1 MIEQLQSLMKALEAG
16 SYNAAPG
23 QLAQGASLMVEDLS
37 PVMHNVTF
45 DDSHIKLQK
54 MLPSKDVK
62 SQLHQFNR
70 QLDYGIFGGSAQF
83 EGGIG
88 EEDTSNYVRAVVPMA
103 YYSTTRRVTVA
114 ANMIGAFD
122 GVKAEDRAAADA
134 AMKLAGDIEF
144 DSFRGQ
150 ADFSNMGV
158 FDGNPLA
165 VAKLPNMIGLD
176 QQVRQSDGQLNTQD
190 LMFAEF
196 GSNQTVV
203 LSVGGTLTQS
213 VIEDSSVRSAMNM
226 GAADRLVLDPISLSA
241 YNKIAYAK
249 ERIMLAGSAQEA
261 TGAHLRTQWT
271 SSAVVSL
278 EASRFLSGKT
288 APARPRSGSPAAP
301 SIAVS
306 DLGAAGSL
314 LQTGSYAYYVT
325 SASIRGESY
334 PSLSASQAVT
344 AGDKVQ
350 IVITANSGGGSS
362 AQYFNVYRSDLNG
375 TASVAKF
382 IGKVA
387 VNAAGTGATFIDL
400 GNRQPG
406 SVTGY
411 LVQANTMGFAQLA
424 PYSKLKLAVSDL
436 SLPEAHFRFL
446 SLAAYQPRKNVLLE
460 NITGQLAPNN
470 PSIY

>member
-23 QLAQGASLMVEDLS
+23 QLAQGAALMVEDLS

-88 EEDTSNYVRAVVPMA
+88 EEDTTNYVRAVVPMS

-122 GVKAEDRAAADA
+122 GVKAEDRASADA

-144 DSFRGQ
+144 DLFRGQ
-150 ADFSNMGV
+150 SDFSNAGV

-165 VAKLPNMIGLD
+165 VAKVPNMIGLD
-176 QQVRQSDGQLNTQD
+176 QQVRQSDAQSNTQD
-190 LMFAEF
+190 LMFAEY
-196 GSNQTVV
+196 GSDQTVI
-203 LSVGGTLTQS
+203 LSVGGALAQS
-213 VIEDSSVRSAMNM
+213 IIEDSSVRSAMNM
-226 GAADRLVLDPISLSA
+226 GAADRLVLDPITLSQ
-241 YNKIAYAK
+241 YNKIAHAK
-249 ERIMLAGSAQEA
+249 ERIMLAGSPQEA

-271 SSAVVSL
+271 SSAIVSL

-288 APARPRSGSPAAP
+288 RPARARSGSPAQAAAP
-301 SIAVS
+301 ALA
-306 DLGAAGSL
+306 DAGAAGSL
-314 LQTGSYAYYVT
+314 LQAATYFYYVT
-325 SASIRGESY
+325 AVSMRGESL
-334 PSLSASQAVT
+334 PSASASQVVAA
-344 AGDKVQ
+344 AGDKVT
-350 IVITANSGGGSS
+350 VTITAVAG
-362 AQYFNVYRSDLNG
+362 AQYYNVYRSDANG
-375 TASVAKF
+375 SAASAKF
-382 IGKVA
+382 IGKISQSIGNPV
-387 VNAAGTGATFIDL
+387 FSDL
-400 GNRQPG
+400 GNRQGG
-406 SVTGY
+406 SVTGF
-411 LVQANTMGFAQLA
+411 LVQGNTMSIAQLA
-424 PYSKLKLAVSDL
+424 PYSKLKLAINDL

-446 SLAAYQPRKNVLLE
+446 SLAVFQPRKNVLLE
-460 NITGQLAPNN
+460 NITGQLTPGG
-470 PSIY
+470 S

>member
-1 MIEQLQSLMKALEAG
+1 MKMIEQLQSLMKALEAG

-23 QLAQGASLMVEDLS
+23 QLAQGAALMVEDLS
-37 PVMHNVTF
+37 PVMQNVTF

-114 ANMIGAFD
+114 ANLIGAFD

-144 DSFRGQ
+144 DCFRGQ
-150 ADFSNMGV
+150 SDFSNQGI

-165 VAKLPNMIGLD
+165 VAKVPNMIGLD
-176 QQVRQSDGQLNTQD
+176 QQVRQSDAQQNTQD
-190 LMFAEF
+190 LMFAEY
-196 GSNQTVV
+196 GSDQTVV
-203 LSVGGTLTQS
+203 LSAGGALTQS
-213 VIEDSSVRSAMNM
+213 IIEDSSVRSSMNM
-226 GAADRLVLDPISLSA
+226 GSADKLVLDPISLSA
-241 YNKIAYAK
+241 YNKIAHAK

-271 SSAVVSL
+271 SSAIVSL

-288 APARPRSGSPAAP
+288 RPARARAGAIAAPAIALADAGAASSLLAAAQYYYYATSVNERGESLPSAAAAVTPAAAGNKVTVT
-301 SIAVS
+301 ITAVAGAKYYNIYRS
-306 DLGAAGSL
+306 AAAGS
-314 LQTGSYAYYVT
+314 A
-325 SASIRGESY
+325 AS
-334 PSLSASQAVT
+334 
-344 AGDKVQ
+344 
-350 IVITANSGGGSS
+350 
-362 AQYFNVYRSDLNG
+362 
-375 TASVAKF
+375 AKF
-382 IGKVA
+382 IGKIAQGVSNP
-387 VNAAGTGATFIDL
+387 VFVDL
-400 GNRQPG
+400 GNRSPG
-406 SVTGY
+406 SVTGF
-411 LVQANTMGFAQLA
+411 LIQGNTMGLAQLA

-446 SLAAYQPRKNVLLE
+446 SLAVYQPRKNVLIE
-460 NITGQLAPNN
+460 NIDGQFN
-470 PSIY
+470 

>member
-1 MIEQLQSLMKALEAG
+1 MVEQLQTLMKALEAG

-23 QLAQGASLMVEDLS
+23 QLAQGAALMTEDLS
-37 PVMHNVTF
+37 PVMQNVTF

-54 MLPSKDVK
+54 ILPSKDVK

-114 ANMIGAFD
+114 ANLIGAFD

-144 DSFRGQ
+144 DLFRGQ
-150 ADFSNMGV
+150 ADFSNAGV

-165 VAKLPNMIGLD
+165 VAKVPNMIGVD
-176 QQVRQSDGQLNTQD
+176 QQVRQSDAQSNTQD

-196 GSNQTVV
+196 GSDQTVV
-203 LSVGGTLTQS
+203 LSAGGTLTQS
-213 VIEDSSVRSAMNM
+213 IIEDSSVRSAMNM
-226 GAADRLVLDPISLSA
+226 GAADRLILDPISLSA
-241 YNKIAYAK
+241 YNKIAHAK

-271 SSAVVSL
+271 SSAIVSL

-288 APARPRSGSPAAP
+288 RPARARAGSPAAP
-301 SIAVS
+301 AIATA
-306 DLGAAGSL
+306 DAGAAGSL
-314 LQTGSYAYYVT
+314 LDAATYNYYVT
-325 SASIRGESY
+325 AVNMRGESQ
-334 PSLSASQAVT
+334 PSAASAQAVAA
-344 AGDKVQ
+344 AGNAVT
-350 IVITANSGGGSS
+350 VTITAVAG
-362 AQYFNVYRSDLNG
+362 AQYYNVYRSAAG
-375 TASVAKF
+375 GSAASAKF
-382 IGKVA
+382 IGRIA
-387 VNAAGTGATFIDL
+387 QGAGNPVFRDL

-406 SVTGY
+406 SVTGF
-411 LVQANTMGFAQLA
+411 LIQGNTMGIAQLA
-424 PYSKLKLAVSDL
+424 PYSKLKLAVNDL

-446 SLAAYQPRKNVLLE
+446 SLAMYQPRKNVLIE
-460 NITGQLAPNN
+460 NITGQL
-470 PSIY
+470 S

>member
-1 MIEQLQSLMKALEAG
+1 MVEQLQDLMKALEAG
-16 SYNAAPG
+16 SQLAAPDR
-23 QLAQGASLMVEDLS
+23 LVQGAALQIEDLS
-37 PVMHNVTF
+37 PVMQNVTF

-83 EGGIG
+83 EGGVG

-122 GVKAEDRAAADA
+122 GQKAEDRAAADA

-150 ADFSNMGV
+150 SDFSNAGV
-158 FDGNPLA
+158 FDGNPGQI
-165 VAKLPNMIGLD
+165 AKVPNMIGVD
-176 QQVRQSDGQLNTQD
+176 QQVRQSDAQSNTQD

-196 GSNQTVV
+196 GSDQTVV

-213 VIEDSSVRSAMNM
+213 IIEDSAVRSAMNM
-226 GAADRLVLDPISLSA
+226 GAADRLILDPISLSA
-241 YNKIAYAK
+241 YNKIAHAK

-271 SSAVVSL
+271 SSAIVSL

-288 APARPRSGSPAAP
+288 RPARSRAGSPAAP
-301 SIAVS
+301 AAPTLA
-306 DLGAAGSL
+306 DAGAAGSL
-314 LQTGSYAYYVT
+314 LTAGVYQYYITAV
-325 SASIRGESY
+325 SMRGESA
-334 PSLSASQAVT
+334 PSASAAATVS
-344 AGDKVQ
+344 ANGDKVT
-350 IVITANSGGGSS
+350 VTITAVSG
-362 AQYFNVYRSDLNG
+362 AQYYNVYRSAVG
-375 TASVAKF
+375 GSAASAKF
-382 IGKVA
+382 IGRIA
-387 VNAAGTGATFIDL
+387 QQAGNPVFTDL
-400 GNRQPG
+400 GNRAPG
-406 SVTGY
+406 SVTGF

-424 PYSKLKLAVSDL
+424 PYSKLKLAVNDL

-446 SLAAYQPRKNVLLE
+446 SLALYQPRKNVLLE
-460 NITGQLAPNN
+460 NITGQLIPGA
-470 PSIY
+470 

>member
-23 QLAQGASLMVEDLS
+23 QLVQGAALMVEDLS
-37 PVMHNVTF
+37 PVMQNVTF

-54 MLPSKDVK
+54 ILPKKDVK

-70 QLDYGIFGGSAQF
+70 QLDYGTFGGSAQF

-144 DSFRGQ
+144 DCFRGQ
-150 ADFSNMGV
+150 SDFSNAGV

-165 VAKLPNMIGLD
+165 VAKVPNMIGVD
-176 QQVRQSDGQLNTQD
+176 QQVRQSDAQQNTQD

-203 LSVGGTLTQS
+203 LSAGGTLTQS
-213 VIEDSSVRSAMNM
+213 LIEDSSVRSAMNM
-226 GAADRLVLDPISLSA
+226 GAADRLILDPISLSA
-241 YNKIAYAK
+241 YNKIAHAK

-288 APARPRSGSPAAP
+288 LPARARAGSPAAP
-301 SIAVS
+301 AAPALA
-306 DLGAAGSL
+306 DAGAAGSL
-314 LQTGSYAYYVT
+314 LQAGTYTYYVT
-325 SASIRGESY
+325 SVSIRGESL
-334 PSLSASQAVT
+334 PSPSAVATVAA
-344 AGDKVQ
+344 AGDKVTAT
-350 IVITANSGGGSS
+350 ITAAAG
-362 AQYFNVYRSDLNG
+362 AQYYNVYRSDLGGN
-375 TASVAKF
+375 AAQAKF
-382 IGKVA
+382 IGRIA
-387 VNAAGTGATFIDL
+387 QNAGNPVFTDL

-406 SVTGY
+406 SVTGF
-411 LVQANTMGFAQLA
+411 LIQGNTLGLAELA
-424 PYSKLKLAVSDL
+424 PYSKLKLAISDL

-460 NITGQLAPNN
+460 NITGQLSLNNN
-470 PSIY
+470 P

>member
-16 SYNAAPG
+16 SYMASPG
-23 QLAQGASLMVEDLS
+23 NLEQGAALMMEDLS
-37 PVMHNVTF
+37 PVMQNVTF

-54 MLPSKDVK
+54 ILPSKEVK

-83 EGGIG
+83 EGGVG
-88 EEDTSNYVRAVVPMA
+88 EEDVSNFIRAVVPMA
-103 YYSTTRRVTVA
+103 YYSTIRRVTVA

-122 GVKAEDRAAADA
+122 GVKAEDRSSADA

-144 DSFRGQ
+144 DCFRGQ
-150 ADFSNMGV
+150 ADFSNAGV
-158 FDGNPLA
+158 FDGNPA
-165 VAKLPNMIGLD
+165 VVAQLPNMIGVD

-203 LSVGGTLTQS
+203 LSANGTLTQS
-213 VIEDSSVRSAMNM
+213 IIEDSSVRSAMNM
-226 GAADRLVLDPISLSA
+226 GAADRLILDPISLSA
-241 YNKIAYAK
+241 YNKIAHAK

-288 APARPRSGSPAAP
+288 QPARSRLGAPAAP
-301 SIAVS
+301 VIAVA
-306 DLGAAGSL
+306 DGGAASSM
-314 LQTGSYAYYVT
+314 LQAGTYVYYATGV
-325 SASIRGESY
+325 SILGESL
-334 PSLSASQAVT
+334 PGASQTATVT
-344 AGDKVQ
+344 AAGDKVN
-350 IVITANSGGGSS
+350 VTITAVSGAS
-362 AQYFNVYRSDLNG
+362 YYNVYRSALGGN
-375 TASVAKF
+375 TAGAKF
-382 IGKVA
+382 IGKIKQGSGNPVF
-387 VNAAGTGATFIDL
+387 VDL
-400 GNRQPG
+400 GNFSPG
-406 SVTGY
+406 AVTGF
-411 LVQANTMGFAQLA
+411 LIQGNTLGLAQLA

-446 SLAAYQPRKNVLLE
+446 SLAAYQPRKNVLIS
-460 NITGQLAPNN
+460 NITGQL
-470 PSIY
+470 S

>member
-16 SYNAAPG
+16 SY
-23 QLAQGASLMVEDLS
+23 LASPDRLVQGAALMIEDMS
-37 PVMHNVTF
+37 PVMQNVTF

-83 EGGIG
+83 EGGVG

-150 ADFSNMGV
+150 ADFSNAGV
-158 FDGNPLA
+158 FNGNPLA
-165 VAKLPNMIGLD
+165 VAKVPNMIGVD
-176 QQVRQSDGQLNTQD
+176 QQVRQSDAQSNTQD

-196 GSNQTVV
+196 GSDQTVV

-213 VIEDSSVRSAMNM
+213 IIEDSSVRSAMNM
-226 GAADRLVLDPISLSA
+226 GAADRLILDPISLSA
-241 YNKIAYAK
+241 YNKIAHAK

-271 SSAVVSL
+271 SSAIVSL

-288 APARPRSGSPAAP
+288 RPARARGGSPAAP
-301 SIAVS
+301 AAPGLA
-306 DLGAAGSL
+306 DAGAAGSL
-314 LQTGSYAYYVT
+314 LAAGTYWYYIT
-325 SASIRGESY
+325 SVSMRGESF
-334 PSLSASQAVT
+334 PSPAASVAVAA
-344 AGDKVQ
+344 AGDQVN
-350 IVITANSGGGSS
+350 VTITAVSG
-362 AQYFNVYRSDLNG
+362 AQYYNVYRSG
-375 TASVAKF
+375 AGGSAASAKF
-382 IGKVA
+382 IGRIA
-387 VNAAGTGATFIDL
+387 QGNGNPIFIDL

-406 SVTGY
+406 SVTGF

-424 PYSKLKLAVSDL
+424 PYSKLKLAVNDL

-446 SLAAYQPRKNVLLE
+446 SLAMYQPRKNVLLE
-460 NITGQLAPNN
+460 NITGQLIPGGG
-470 PSIY
+470 

>member
-23 QLAQGASLMVEDLS
+23 QLAQGAALMTEDLS
-37 PVMHNVTF
+37 PVMQNVCF
-45 DDSHIKLQK
+45 EDSHIKLQK

-70 QLDYGIFGGSAQF
+70 QLDYGIFGGSAQY

-114 ANMIGAFD
+114 ANLIGAFD
-122 GVKAEDRAAADA
+122 GVKAEDRASDDA
-134 AMKLAGDIEF
+134 AKKLSADIEF

-150 ADFSNMGV
+150 ADFSNNGV
-158 FDGNPLA
+158 FDGNPA
-165 VAKLPNMIGLD
+165 VVAKVPNMIGVD
-176 QQVRQSDGQLNTQD
+176 QQIRQSDSMSNAQD
-190 LMFAEF
+190 LMFAEY
-196 GSNQTVV
+196 GSDQTVV
-203 LSVGGTLTQS
+203 LSAGGALSQS
-213 VIEDSSVRSAMNM
+213 IIEDSAVRSAMNM
-226 GAADRLVLDPISLSA
+226 GAADKLILDPISLSA
-241 YNKIAYAK
+241 YNKIAHAK

-288 APARPRSGSPAAP
+288 RPARARASALAAPA
-301 SIAVS
+301 IALA
-306 DLGAAGSL
+306 DAGAAGSL
-314 LQTGSYAYYVT
+314 LEAATYIYYVT
-325 SASIRGESY
+325 ACNERGEGL
-334 PSLSASQAVT
+334 PSAATSQAVAA
-344 AGDKVQ
+344 AGNKVT
-350 IVITANSGGGSS
+350 VTITAVAG
-362 AQYFNVYRSDLNG
+362 AKYYNVYRSKANG
-375 TASVAKF
+375 TAAKAMF
-382 IGKVA
+382 IGKIAQGSGNPVF
-387 VNAAGTGATFIDL
+387 TDL

-406 SVTGY
+406 SVTGF
-411 LVQANTMGFAQLA
+411 LIQANTMGFAQLA

-446 SLAAYQPRKNVLLE
+446 SLAAYQPRKNVLIE
-460 NITGQLAPNN
+460 NITGQLA
-470 PSIY
+470 